1 MISALY
7 LVELVSWLSV
17 MIVIIVIEMDA
28 YKPLR
33 VEYLPAGGR
42 LTRNSGSTE

>member
-1 MISALY
+1 MIPALY
-7 LVELVSWLSV
+7 SVELVSLLSV
-17 MIVIIVIEMDA
+17 IFGRMVIEMNA
-28 YKPLR
+28 YEPLR